1 MNENKVLGIDVTKY
15 VKICYLMV
23 LIASGYGVLT
33 NLCGLAGIYLPGG
46 FITGI
51 IGLAGL
57 ALTVT
62 GWLVYKEKFSAVD
75 ISHFKYLVIILG
87 AFFVI
92 YVVFVNAL
100 AGFGVVGAF
109 FITIIS
115 LIQFSLLFV
124 GFRTWKV
131 GQEATQTNLK
141 ASFRSIKART

>member
-1 MNENKVLGIDVTKY
+1 MNENKVLGIEAAKY
-15 VKICYLMV
+15 VKICYIMV

-46 FITGI
+46 LITGI

-62 GWLVYKEKFSAVD
+62 GWLVYKEKFGPVD
-75 ISHFKYLVIILG
+75 ISHFKYLVIVLA

-92 YVVFVNAL
+92 YVIFVNAL

-109 FITIIS
+109 LITIIS
-115 LIQFSLLFV
+115 LIQFACLFV
-124 GFRTWKV
+124 GFKTWRS
-131 GQEATQTNLK
+131 GQEATQANLK